1 MFALWPDA
9 SWSRRLQWR
18 ARGDWSNGE
27 DGGLQNRKSGFDSL
41 VPRSEL
47 PVARPDGVSELAT
60 GSVFAGHRI
69 EDVAGRG
76 GMGVVYRAAQ
86 LALDRTVALKVIAPG
101 LLDDQTM
108 RARFVRESKVAASID
123 HPNVIPIYYTG
134 EEDGVAYIAMRYVP
148 GDDIRSLVRREGK
161 LEPGRAARMV
171 AQIGAALDAAHAAGL
186 VHRDIKPAN
195 VLLGPE
201 DHVYLTDFGLTR
213 HALSTAGATKPG
225 HWVGTLDY
233 VAPEQI
239 RGERID
245 ARVDVYALGCLLFYA
260 LTGQVPYARDGD
272 EAKLWAHLN
281 DPPPKPSEHGVPE
294 AFDAVIERALA
305 KDPDARYPSAGD
317 LGRAAL
323 AAAAGTA
330 PSLQERLVAKGA
342 AAPIESDTISAARP
356 ALEATKVLPEAE
368 TVVFKRA
375 RRPALLT
382 LALLAAAGIGVATA
396 LALGGDDSAPPVPT
410 ATATATPSAT
420 AAEAGLRIADSIRVG
435 RRPNVARVVG
445 DNVFVGSY
453 GATRVSI
460 VDAKTGKLR
469 DYAPKVGIG
478 VADSAAGFDAV
489 WLAVA
494 RSGDVVKLDATSGH
508 PKGRYHV
515 GGTPRAIATSD
526 DAVWVSLV
534 AQNGA
539 PDMLLKLDPR
549 TGKTLSSTL
558 YPYGISTLAPSPS
571 ALWVISRRRA
581 RIIRADPNTG
591 QPQREVRVG
600 ETPPE
605 YGVYDDG
612 ALWLATPGDDT
623 VYKVI
628 TASGEVIPIGVGH
641 RPRRLTVDDNRVYVS
656 NYSSSDLYEIDAK
669 ASKVTGN
676 PLSVPVNPFAVTA
689 GDGAVWVTSP
699 PNNQLSRL
707 VRGRDG

>member
-1 MFALWPDA
+1 
-9 SWSRRLQWR
+9 
-18 ARGDWSNGE
+18 
-27 DGGLQNRKSGFDSL
+27 
-41 VPRSEL
+41 
-47 PVARPDGVSELAT
+47 
-60 GSVFAGHRI
+60 
-69 EDVAGRG
+69 
-76 GMGVVYRAAQ
+76 
-86 LALDRTVALKVIAPG
+86 
-101 LLDDQTM
+101 
-108 RARFVRESKVAASID
+108 
-123 HPNVIPIYYTG
+123 
-134 EEDGVAYIAMRYVP
+134 
-148 GDDIRSLVRREGK
+148 
-161 LEPGRAARMV
+161 MV

-239 RGERID
+239 RGARVD

-281 DPPPKPSEHGVPE
+281 DPPPKPSEHGAPV
-294 AFDAVIERALA
+294 AFDAVIQRALA

-330 PSLQERLVAKGA
+330 PSREERLVAKGA

-356 ALEATKVLPEAE
+356 APEATKVLPEPE
-368 TVVFKRA
+368 TVVLKRA

-396 LALGGDDSAPPVPT
+396 LALGGDDSTPPPVPT
-410 ATATATPSAT
+410 ATPTATT
-420 AAEAGLRIADSIRVG
+420 AEAALRVADSIRVG

-469 DYAPKVGIG
+469 HYAPKVGIG

-494 RSGDVVKLDATSGH
+494 RSGDVVKLDAKTGH
-508 PKGRYHV
+508 PKRRYHV

-539 PDMLLKLDPR
+539 PDMLLKLDPK
-549 TGKTLSSTL
+549 TGKTLSSTP
-558 YPYGISTLAPSPS
+558 YPYGISALAPSPS

-581 RIIRADPNTG
+581 RVIKANSNTG
-591 QPQREVRVG
+591 QPEREVRVG

-628 TASGEVIPIGVGH
+628 TASGDVIPIGVGH
-641 RPRRLTVDDNRVYVS
+641 RPRRLAVDGNRVYVS
-656 NYSSSDLYEIDAK
+656 NYNSSDLYEIDAK
-669 ASKVTGN
+669 ASKVTGD
-676 PLSVPVNPFAVTA
+676 PLSLPVNPFAVAA
-689 GDGAVWVTSP
+689 GDGTLWVTSP

>member
-1 MFALWPDA
+1 
-9 SWSRRLQWR
+9 
-18 ARGDWSNGE
+18 
-27 DGGLQNRKSGFDSL
+27 
-41 VPRSEL
+41 
-47 PVARPDGVSELAT
+47 
-60 GSVFAGHRI
+60 
-69 EDVAGRG
+69 
-76 GMGVVYRAAQ
+76 MGVVYRAVQ
-86 LALDRTVALKVIAPG
+86 LALDRIVALKVIAPG

-123 HPNVIPIYYTG
+123 HPNVIPIYYAG

-148 GDDIRSLVRREGK
+148 GDDIRSLVRRDGK
-161 LEPGRAARMV
+161 LAPERAARMV

-201 DHVYLTDFGLTR
+201 DHVYLTDFGLTK

-239 RGERID
+239 RGERVD
-245 ARVDVYALGCLLFYA
+245 ARVDVYALGCLLFFA
-260 LTGQVPYARDGD
+260 LTGEVPYARDGD

-281 DPPPKPSEHGVPE
+281 DPPPKPSAHGVPA

-330 PSLQERLVAKGA
+330 PSQEERLVAKGA
-342 AAPIESDTISAARP
+342 AAPIESPTISAARP
-356 ALEATKVLPEAE
+356 APEATRLQPDAE
-368 TVVFKRA
+368 TVVLKRA
-375 RRPALLT
+375 RRPALLA

-396 LALGGDDSAPPVPT
+396 VALGGDDSTPPAPTVTPT
-410 ATATATPSAT
+410 ATQAQ
-420 AAEAGLRIADSIRVG
+420 AGLHIAKSIRVG
-435 RRPNVARVVG
+435 DRPNVARVVG

-453 GATRVSI
+453 RAQRVSI
-460 VDAKTGKLR
+460 VDAKTGELR
-469 DYAPKVGIG
+469 EYMPKVGKG
-478 VADSAAGFDAV
+478 VADSAAGFDGV

-494 RSGDVVKLDATSGH
+494 RAGDVVKLDARTGR
-508 PKGRYHV
+508 PKARYHV
-515 GGTPRAIATSD
+515 GGTPRAIATSQ

-539 PDMLLKLDPR
+539 PDMLIKLDPR
-549 TGKTLSSTL
+549 TGKTLSSTP
-558 YPYGISTLAPSPS
+558 YPYGISALAPSPS

-581 RIIRADPNTG
+581 RVIRADPRTG

-600 ETPPE
+600 ETAPE
-605 YGVYDDG
+605 YGVYGDG
-612 ALWLATPGDDT
+612 ALWLATPGDDA

-628 TASGEVIPIGVGH
+628 TATGAVIPISVGH
-641 RPRRLTVDDNRVYVS
+641 RPRRLTLDHDRVYVS
-656 NYSSSDLYEIDAK
+656 NYNSSDLYEIDAK
-669 ASKVTGN
+669 ASRLAGDPVS
-676 PLSVPVNPFAVTA
+676 LPVNPFAVTA
-689 GDGAVWVTSP
+689 GGGALWVTSP
-699 PNNQLSRL
+699 PNNELSRL
-707 VRGRDG
+707 VTGRDG